1 MFISSQ
7 KQGGRMKGQGNIFG
21 VFIGGSILLLVVGM
35 ILALTYMFIA
45 QTDSVVSGLNT
56 TISSATAIF
65 AGVNGTP
72 YALAHNPISFS
83 AFGISN
89 YDTKTNETTLMNNG
103 SRLVYLNST
112 FYTTPQANL
121 TVCYNNQNNSSTTIK
136 LNGVTLGNVTAYAVN
151 CAVFA
156 SQQSN
161 LVATNN
167 ITMVVNNASFVFTN
181 ASIKYAFFNTTAL
194 YTVAGDEIT
203 PLANGTFRA
212 TYNYASAGVDTD
224 NAIAALDNVTDAID
238 LFPQWLVMVV
248 FGTIMVGLLGL
259 VIGIVV
265 FVKQGGL
272 IGGGLQ

>member
-1 MFISSQ
+1 
-7 KQGGRMKGQGNIFG
+7 MKGQINIFG

-35 ILALTYMFIA
+35 ILSLTYMFIA
-45 QTDSVVSGLNT
+45 STDSVVGGMNT
-56 TISSATAIF
+56 TISSITTIF
-65 AGVNGTP
+65 TGVNGTP

-89 YDTKTNETTLMNNG
+89 YDTKTNVTTLMNNG

-121 TVCYNNQNNSSTTIK
+121 TVCYNNANNSSTTIK
-136 LNGVTLGNVTAYAVN
+136 LNGVTLGNVTAYSAN

-156 SQQSN
+156 SQQSI

-194 YTVAGDEIT
+194 YTIQGETLT

-212 TYNYASAGVDTD
+212 VYNYASAGVDTD
-224 NAIAALDNVTDAID
+224 SAVAALSDVTNAID
-238 LFPQWLVMVV
+238 LFPQWLVLSVFAIIMLALLSLVV
-248 FGTIMVGLLGL
+248 
-259 VIGIVV
+259 GIVV